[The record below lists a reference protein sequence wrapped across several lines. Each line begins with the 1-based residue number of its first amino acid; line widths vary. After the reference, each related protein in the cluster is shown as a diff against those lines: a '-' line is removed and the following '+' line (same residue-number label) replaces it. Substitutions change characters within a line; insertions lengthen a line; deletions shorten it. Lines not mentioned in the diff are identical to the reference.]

1 MNITL
6 LCSPRSAGNFYTGVL
21 AEKYNI
27 PDLGEYLHGLEID
40 EYLPLVHDMPAGVH
54 KISPKSI
61 DQTSLNFILANSDK
75 IYFLIRQDKEAQ
87 LRSFFCAR
95 YRNVENLLDL
105 TDGDDTGGII
115 DITVSIADADIYRE
129 RFLLADE
136 LIRSY
141 AERYAGKIKYTED
154 IVKDN
159 YEPYTQKYNFT
170 II

>member
-1 MNITL
+1 
-6 LCSPRSAGNFYTGVL
+6 
-21 AEKYNI
+21 
-27 PDLGEYLHGLEID
+27 
-40 EYLPLVHDMPAGVH
+40 MPAGVH

-75 IYFLIRQDKEAQ
+75 NYFLIRQDKEAQ

-95 YRNVENLLDL
+95 YRNNVENSFDL
-105 TDGDDTGGII
+105 ADGVDTGGII
-115 DITVSIADADIYRE
+115 DITVSSADADIYRE

-141 AERYAGKIKYTED
+141 AERYAGEIKYTED

>member
-1 MNITL
+1 LNITL
-6 LCSPRSAGNFYTGVL
+6 LCTPRSAGNFYTGVL
-21 AEKYNI
+21 AKKYNI

-40 EYLPLVHDMPAGVH
+40 EYLPLVHNMPAGVH

-75 IYFLIRQDKEAQ
+75 NYFLIRQDKEAQ

-95 YRNVENLLDL
+95 YRSRDFA
-105 TDGDDTGGII
+105 DGDDTGGII
-115 DITVSIADADIYRE
+115 DITVSSADADIYRE